1 MRMMRRAACFDRR
14 QPVGLSI
21 AWQRMLSFP
30 VEMLTNFPITSESP
44 TEMAFINEAPS
55 ALFCSVLMG
64 HLIRTS
70 SKVAIVSENYEFDD
84 RFRHVTRESIVQ
96 RL

>member
-1 MRMMRRAACFDRR
+1 MIALAPLTIWSREKGRLRGK
-14 QPVGLSI
+14 PVMQHLQSS
-21 AWQRMLSFP
+21 R
-30 VEMLTNFPITSESP
+30 TNFLITSESP
-44 TEMAFINEAPS
+44 TEMAFINAEAN

>member
-1 MRMMRRAACFDRR
+1 
-14 QPVGLSI
+14 
-21 AWQRMLSFP
+21 
-30 VEMLTNFPITSESP
+30 
-44 TEMAFINEAPS
+44 MAFINAEAN

-84 RFRHVTRESIVQ
+84 RFRQVTRESIVQ
-96 RL
+96 ML